1 MQVSH
6 FQLMRSG
13 LLIFHLRR
21 PTCHSTQLSKMNL
34 LPDSLTYKLQRT
46 PSTAVTSRTAPPLR
60 TRQRTK
66 ATLTVSGTPCYLTT
80 IACSTSI
87 RMHGRPNTPLEGVGY
102 RLFDDDG
109 RIDVT
114 YYIISPSSATNDN
127 RRCAIKC
134 LEELAKHPPSK
145 VVQLYA

>member
-1 MQVSH
+1 MSQH
-6 FQLMRSG
+6 ATHQGELAARQPYLQAATDAINSG
-13 LLIFHLRR
+13 NI
-21 PTCHSTQLSKMNL
+21 
-34 LPDSLTYKLQRT
+34 PDSFFVKN
-46 PSTAVTSRTAPPLR
+46 TAKDQSH
-60 TRQRTK
+60 
-66 ATLTVSGTPCYLTT
+66 TLTVNGTPCYLTT
-80 IACSTSI
+80 IVCSTSI

-102 RLFDDDG
+102 RLFDGDG

-114 YYIISPSSATNDN
+114 FYIISPSSATNDN